1 MQKDEK
7 GLHTART
14 LINHCHIQWFTTIT
28 IVTIIV
34 NSIIV
39 IIVITIITIVTID
52 TNTIVV
58 KEWMVEHVM
67 EYGTASQQDLM
78 GVHSLFTV
86 LYNEAHIG
94 IQVHLVDGGQ

>member
-1 MQKDEK
+1 MEKDEK

-14 LINHCHIQWFTTIT
+14 LINHCHIQWFTTI
-28 IVTIIV
+28 IVTI
-34 NSIIV
+34 
-39 IIVITIITIVTID
+39 IVTID

-67 EYGTASQQDLM
+67 EYGTASQEDLV
-78 GVHSLFTV
+78 GVHSLLTV